1 MGNLTLR
8 CTPLGLLIVA
18 NGAAALGLAMLLV
31 GRWRIAIALLT
42 LWFTLILVSL
52 LISLVGRPRSPAG
65 ERCPRC
71 GYDLRGLPAGAIC
84 PECGHDAVALIVHGK
99 LPIWHHS
106 LTAWIGIPTFA
117 VVGFTA
123 VHAAMSDTPPT
134 VWHALVPVGALS
146 ASGIVATVTVL
157 LRTRT
162 NKRVTVTIA
171 NATWLWQLSY
181 AVLGFIFL
189 ISTFIAIMAWGTTS
203 FWTCIVVAAASIAL
217 LFLLNRL
224 IGGARGR

>member
-1 MGNLTLR
+1 
-8 CTPLGLLIVA
+8 
-18 NGAAALGLAMLLV
+18 
-31 GRWRIAIALLT
+31 
-42 LWFTLILVSL
+42 
-52 LISLVGRPRSPAG
+52 
-65 ERCPRC
+65 
-71 GYDLRGLPAGAIC
+71 
-84 PECGHDAVALIVHGK
+84 
-99 LPIWHHS
+99 
-106 LTAWIGIPTFA
+106 
-117 VVGFTA
+117 
-123 VHAAMSDTPPT
+123 
-134 VWHALVPVGALS
+134 
-146 ASGIVATVTVL
+146 VL